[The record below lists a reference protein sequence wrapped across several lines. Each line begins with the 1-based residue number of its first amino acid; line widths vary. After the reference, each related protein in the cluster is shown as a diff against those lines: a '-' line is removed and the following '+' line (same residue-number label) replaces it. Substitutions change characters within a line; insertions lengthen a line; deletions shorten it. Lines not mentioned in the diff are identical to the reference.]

1 MRQDLKSGLWLPE
14 PPRLC
19 SMFPAIHGVAG
30 AAAVGIVKV
39 QSADNTNVSAT
50 SVAATLGAAPTENN
64 LLVAMAW
71 MDSTSPIILSI
82 SGWTQAF
89 SLQVDFGAGGD
100 GTIAC
105 FYKTA
110 GASESSTVT
119 LTLSAAADS
128 MGVSVSE
135 FSQMATSGQLDVTA
149 TSDESDSDSTTAD
162 SGTTAATA
170 QSKAVAVAGWVAA
183 DDDLTTPTFT
193 NGFTEISTH
202 SVDGGAAA
210 GTMTVAFKILSAT
223 GTQQSSCT
231 WAVGGAEQ
239 RWSGIAVFKGA

>member
-1 MRQDLKSGLWLPE
+1 
-14 PPRLC
+14 
-19 SMFPAIHGVAG
+19 MFPAIHGVAG
-30 AAAVGIVKV
+30 AAAGGAIAKV
-39 QSADNTNVSAT
+39 QTADNTNVNST
-50 SVAATLGAAPTENN
+50 SVVATLGAAPTENN
-64 LLVAMAW
+64 LLVAMGW
-71 MDSTSPIILSI
+71 MDDTAARTLSR

-89 SLQVDFGAGGD
+89 SLQIDFGAGGD

-128 MGVSVSE
+128 LGVSVSE

-149 TSDESDSDSTTAD
+149 TSDESDTNSTTAD

-170 QSKAVAVAGWVAA
+170 QAKAVAVAGFVGA
-183 DDDLTTPTFT
+183 DNDLASPTFT
-193 NGFTEISTH
+193 NGFTLISNH
-202 SVDGGAAA
+202 SADGGTAA
-210 GTMTVAFKILSAT
+210 GTMAVAFKILSAT

-231 WAVGGAEQ
+231 WGVGGAEQ